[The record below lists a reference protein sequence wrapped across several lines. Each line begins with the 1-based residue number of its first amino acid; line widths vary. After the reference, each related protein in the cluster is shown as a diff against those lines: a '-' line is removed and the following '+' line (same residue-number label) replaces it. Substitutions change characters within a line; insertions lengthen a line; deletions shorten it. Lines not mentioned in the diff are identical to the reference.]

1 MGKSNY
7 QTLLILWR
15 CIVWRIWK

>member
-1 MGKSNY
+1 MVKLNY

-15 CIVWRIWK
+15 CIVWRI